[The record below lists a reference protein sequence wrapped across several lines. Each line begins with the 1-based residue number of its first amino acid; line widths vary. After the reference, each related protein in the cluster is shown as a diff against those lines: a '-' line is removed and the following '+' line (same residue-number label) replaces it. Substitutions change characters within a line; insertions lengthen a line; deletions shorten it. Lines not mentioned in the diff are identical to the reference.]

1 MAGTARTPELGV
13 MRTYTT
19 SSSAD
24 EMDAVTAPEGARSFS
39 MYFVT
44 TAGKYQRGDGGT
56 ITIGTAES
64 FATHYGPVPADQ
76 WVEDNCSGGQAIGLG
91 SGGTSVTYHIC
102 FYGEAL

>member
-13 MRTYTT
+13 LRTYTT

-24 EMDAVTAPEGARSFS
+24 EMDAITAPAQARSFS
-39 MYFVT
+39 VYFVT
-44 TAGKYQRGDGGT
+44 TAGKYARGDGGVVA
-56 ITIGTAES
+56 IGTGES

-76 WVEDNCSGGQAIGLG
+76 WVEDSCGPGQSIGLG